1 MVLGRKGLRCFE
13 WGVGGRSWGKVCR
26 MGKVEWLLGEAR
38 LDCMWEVCVVGYG
51 GAGKGRAEVG

>member
-1 MVLGRKGLRCFE
+1 
-13 WGVGGRSWGKVCR
+13 